1 MIRIFKNLG
10 KKEWLMVLVC
20 VGLVVLQVHLELLLP
35 DYMKEITTLVT
46 SGQNEMSDVMSAGG
60 KMLACA
66 FASLI
71 TAFLTAQ
78 KSRPF
83 LWQSPYDATAGKWR
97 CVQWNEDQQ
106 TTVVSISAEFREVFA

>member
-1 MIRIFKNLG
+1 MPYNTFNPPRQPTSQNVQRQIRTKTNSFGDEYDQSILNGINAQVRTLSLKWNNLRPA
-10 KKEWLMVLVC
+10 
-20 VGLVVLQVHLELLLP
+20 QAA
-35 DYMKEITTLVT
+35 
-46 SGQNEMSDVMSAGG
+46 Q
-60 KMLACA
+60 
-66 FASLI
+66 I